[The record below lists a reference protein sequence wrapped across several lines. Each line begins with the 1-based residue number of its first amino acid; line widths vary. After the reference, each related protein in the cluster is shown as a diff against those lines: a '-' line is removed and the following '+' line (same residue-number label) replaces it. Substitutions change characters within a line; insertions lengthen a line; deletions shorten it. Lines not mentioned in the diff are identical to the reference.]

1 MEAVECQLDTLS
13 LQCLRWPPSQAN
25 TKAYLERVQRDAPLF
40 APLFEALLQKVTQE
54 PLNQEEATLLS
65 ELLLDMTFA
74 AIMKHKREGMNEDAT
89 VKSKAKHLSTTLLQA
104 SFEARRFG
112 TEKCG
117 QVFADQFRNCINLAV
132 TLYDT

>member
-1 MEAVECQLDTLS
+1 MEAVVECSQLDALS
-13 LQCLRWPPSQAN
+13 LQGPPSKAK
-25 TKAYLERVQRDAPLF
+25 TKAYLERVQLD

-74 AIMKHKREGMNEDAT
+74 AIMKHKRGGMKEDAT
-89 VKSKAKHLSTTLLQA
+89 VKSKAKHLSTTLTQA
-104 SFEARRFG
+104 SFEAQRVG